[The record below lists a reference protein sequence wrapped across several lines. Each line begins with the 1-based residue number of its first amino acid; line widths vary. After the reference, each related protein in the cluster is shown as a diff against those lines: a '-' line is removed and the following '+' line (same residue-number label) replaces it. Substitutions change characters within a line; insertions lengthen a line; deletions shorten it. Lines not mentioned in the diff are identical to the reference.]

1 MLIHG
6 DRLAMAP
13 PKTTKGVNHMSKI
26 FFDNQQMTKG
36 ERNRQVKDRAAFERE
51 VARREAHE
59 GVTTSNEDN
68 LHFFKED

>member
-1 MLIHG
+1 
-6 DRLAMAP
+6 
-13 PKTTKGVNHMSKI
+13 MSKI